1 MYKNRLS
8 RLREHFSQGGIDAL
22 LISSNFNRAYLSG
35 FQGTSGWLIITSDE
49 QILVTDFR
57 YLNQARSEAIDYQIV
72 LYKTSLPEKIN
83 DLLKERKIQKLG
95 FESQH
100 LTYEQYHKFKSQLEV
115 DLIPVSSPVEKLR
128 ELKDPAEIER
138 IKNAVS
144 VADKTFE
151 HILKFIKPGVTE
163 RDLAAEMEYFMR
175 KEGAGGPS
183 FDTIIASGFRG
194 ALPHGTASDRSI
206 CPGDLIVMD
215 YGAILNGY
223 CSDITRTVV
232 VGTAA
237 SEQKKIYDIVLEAQT
252 EALGF
257 VGPGRKCCE
266 VDAFAREI
274 IAGYGFGDNFGH
286 GLGHGVGLEVHE
298 KPAVN
303 PRNQDILEPGMV
315 ITVEPGIYIDGW
327 GGVRIEDMVLVTD
340 KGCEILT
347 QSPKELIEV
356 S

>member
-175 KEGAGGPS
+175 KEGAGGS
-183 FDTIIASGFRG
+183 FF
-194 ALPHGTASDRSI
+194 
-206 CPGDLIVMD
+206 
-215 YGAILNGY
+215 
-223 CSDITRTVV
+223 
-232 VGTAA
+232 
-237 SEQKKIYDIVLEAQT
+237 
-252 EALGF
+252 
-257 VGPGRKCCE
+257 
-266 VDAFAREI
+266 
-274 IAGYGFGDNFGH
+274 
-286 GLGHGVGLEVHE
+286 
-298 KPAVN
+298 
-303 PRNQDILEPGMV
+303 
-315 ITVEPGIYIDGW
+315 
-327 GGVRIEDMVLVTD
+327 
-340 KGCEILT
+340 
-347 QSPKELIEV
+347 
-356 S
+356 